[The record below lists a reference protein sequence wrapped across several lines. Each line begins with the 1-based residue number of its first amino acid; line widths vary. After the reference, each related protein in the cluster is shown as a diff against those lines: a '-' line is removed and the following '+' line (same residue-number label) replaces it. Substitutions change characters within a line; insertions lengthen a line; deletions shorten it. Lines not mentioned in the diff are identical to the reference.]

1 MIGPADVCFTGEELF
16 DMAKTPPPK
25 PENPAAAPSSPGFL
39 GKIIAAVVIGVIVA
53 GEAALVYMFLPS
65 ADVIASRVREEVK
78 QELTEGGE
86 KLEDVAKTSEFTEQI
101 EVELGSF
108 QLAIHQPSTNSTLN
122 VTCRVM
128 GTIEKTDQAEFD
140 KLLANNSN
148 RLRERII
155 IEFRS
160 ADLGELTDA
169 GLGLLKRR
177 ILEKS
182 NQLLGKPIVK
192 SIMFPEYNY
201 YQQ

>member
-1 MIGPADVCFTGEELF
+1 
-16 DMAKTPPPK
+16 MAKTPPPT
-25 PENPAAAPSSPGFL
+25 PENIPPAPAGPSFM
-39 GKIIAAVVIGVIVA
+39 GKIVAAIVIGIIVA
-53 GEAALVYMFLPS
+53 GEAGLVYFFLPN
-65 ADVIASRVREEVK
+65 ADAIASRVREEVK
-78 QELTEGGE
+78 QELNDGDE
-86 KLEDVAKTSEFTEQI
+86 KLEDVAQASEFTEQA

-108 QLAIHQPSTNSTLN
+108 TLAIHQPSTNSTLN

-128 GTIEKTDQAEFD
+128 GTIEKLDQVDFD
-140 KLLANNSN
+140 KLLANNAN

-160 ADLGELTDA
+160 AELDELTDA

-182 NQLLGKPIVK
+182 NQLLGKPILK

>member
-1 MIGPADVCFTGEELF
+1 
-16 DMAKTPPPK
+16 MAKTPPSPAETPPPAPAGPGLMGK
-25 PENPAAAPSSPGFL
+25 IVAAA
-39 GKIIAAVVIGVIVA
+39 VIGLIVA
-53 GEAALVYMFLPS
+53 GEAALVYFFLPN
-65 ADVIASRVREEVK
+65 ADAIASRVREEVK
-78 QELTEGGE
+78 QELNDGSE
-86 KLEDVAKTSEFTEQI
+86 KLEDVAKTSEFTEQA

-108 QLAIHQPSTNSTLN
+108 SLAIHQPSTNSTLN

-140 KLLANNSN
+140 KLLANNAN
-148 RLRERII
+148 RLRERIV

-182 NQLLGKPIVK
+182 NQLLGKPILK